1 MSRMITTDLR
11 GIAVLQERL
20 AELLQ
25 AGEGSIEAMG
35 NFIARSTAIR
45 AKNLIAAPGRSGRTY
60 FREDPDRF
68 VVASAP
74 GESPLD
80 DTGTLKRSITFKL
93 FSTSGM
99 VGYVGSDSPYAGDL
113 EYGSATIAAR
123 PFLQPAFLDALEAGK
138 GRFKAELDSRL

>member
-1 MSRMITTDLR
+1 
-11 GIAVLQERL
+11 
-20 AELLQ
+20 
-25 AGEGSIEAMG
+25 MG

-45 AKNLIAAPGRSGRTY
+45 AKNMIAAPGRSGRPY
-60 FREDPDRF
+60 FRENPDRF

-74 GESPLD
+74 GEVPLD

-113 EYGSATIAAR
+113 EYGSFSIAAR
-123 PFLQPAFLDALEAGK
+123 PFLQPAFRDALEAGK
-138 GRFKAELDSRL
+138 GRFKAELDSRI